1 MSKRQT
7 AVASYTNFAATTEIG
22 SNYSRPLKTLLLS
35 CCLLLTLAACGGGG
49 GGSPAPNFGGKV
61 EVPVV
66 PVIEPSVWR
75 IGNGSGASFVAGVI
89 NSSLST
95 LNSGEIATLRV
106 NVVNQRLE
114 TPGADTVLTV
124 NFTSTCAANGLAIF
138 GVKSEISP
146 GLHSITYTNNGCDGE
161 DTIFATIAQ
170 NKASASVKMKV
181 IGPEV
186 LSVSFVSSTSE
197 QLSLAGIGGTESAE
211 LTFKV
216 SGPQAVPIIG
226 KLVSFA
232 INTQVGG
239 AAILKGRETGITDQ
253 TGIVRTVINSGT
265 VAGPVNVLATH
276 NASGRQGLSK
286 DIIISTGVPEASRF
300 SMSYNN
306 HNPAG
311 AFNIDG
317 TTVAITIIASDT
329 FGNNPTDGTKVS
341 FVAPEGGNVQNSCVL
356 IDGACSVTWRSTS
369 PRPADMRVEVIAY
382 TDGAEDY
389 VDNNGN
395 SVFDI
400 KDGAII
406 DLTEPFADE
415 NESGAY
421 NVGEYFFDTNK
432 NGIRDIGNGLWDGP
446 CLSKVDPTAICTGK
460 STVAIF
466 DAITIVMSTNTPRI
480 LSRGTFPAFGS
491 TITLAQGASISFGNM
506 IIADNNTN
514 ADILGSNPLPFGTTI
529 TFAIDGKGVSVKG
542 LATDTI
548 VNTTSPTGPYG
559 TTIAA
564 DVVKPE
570 ADLPSGVLLHL
581 NIKVPNFAMAQVAWP
596 VLITR

>member
-1 MSKRQT
+1 
-7 AVASYTNFAATTEIG
+7 
-22 SNYSRPLKTLLLS
+22 
-35 CCLLLTLAACGGGG
+35 
-49 GGSPAPNFGGKV
+49 
-61 EVPVV
+61 
-66 PVIEPSVWR
+66 
-75 IGNGSGASFVAGVI
+75 
-89 NSSLST
+89 
-95 LNSGEIATLRV
+95 
-106 NVVNQRLE
+106 
-114 TPGADTVLTV
+114 
-124 NFTSTCAANGLAIF
+124 
-138 GVKSEISP
+138 
-146 GLHSITYTNNGCDGE
+146 
-161 DTIFATIAQ
+161 
-170 NKASASVKMKV
+170 
-181 IGPEV
+181 
-186 LSVSFVSSTSE
+186 
-197 QLSLAGIGGTESAE
+197 
-211 LTFKV
+211 
-216 SGPQAVPIIG
+216 
-226 KLVSFA
+226 
-232 INTQVGG
+232 
-239 AAILKGRETGITDQ
+239 
-253 TGIVRTVINSGT
+253 
-265 VAGPVNVLATH
+265 
-276 NASGRQGLSK
+276 
-286 DIIISTGVPEASRF
+286 
-300 SMSYNN
+300 
-306 HNPAG
+306 
-311 AFNIDG
+311 
-317 TTVAITIIASDT
+317 
-329 FGNNPTDGTKVS
+329 
-341 FVAPEGGNVQNSCVL
+341 
-356 IDGACSVTWRSTS
+356 
-369 PRPADMRVEVIAY
+369 MRVEVIAY

-480 LSRGTFPAFGS
+480 LNRGTFPAFGS

-514 ADILGSNPLPFGTTI
+514 ADIHGGNPLPFGTTI